1 MPSSPATRRIT
12 LVAVALGIACA
23 IGSGPALAQEV
34 RRIALAPVAGAAA
47 MPDSTAASSRIEAL
61 VTRHLAKAGFETVP
75 SGEAGGIR
83 ARLLDSVGGY
93 YSRLTGEVIEE
104 KYRAVEAG
112 TLAAL
117 RDRLGADAWLRL
129 ELIAVPA
136 DFSGGKARWDGASE
150 GVAPVGR
157 GTVTALS
164 LSAVLLREYGD
175 TIFAGRGGIQVLQK
189 IKSSRIVEVPAE
201 KLLADEGRLDRAV
214 RLVVD
219 SIRVRLRPKA

>member
-1 MPSSPATRRIT
+1 
-12 LVAVALGIACA
+12 
-23 IGSGPALAQEV
+23 
-34 RRIALAPVAGAAA
+34 
-47 MPDSTAASSRIEAL
+47 
-61 VTRHLAKAGFETVP
+61 
-75 SGEAGGIR
+75 
-83 ARLLDSVGGY
+83 
-93 YSRLTGEVIEE
+93 
-104 KYRAVEAG
+104 
-112 TLAAL
+112 
-117 RDRLGADAWLRL
+117 
-129 ELIAVPA
+129 
-136 DFSGGKARWDGASE
+136 
-150 GVAPVGR
+150 VGR